1 MGPSGI
7 LRPVDEQPESM
18 LHPAEHR
25 GYRELYLTSRQLLVR
40 WEHLAEALDGTPV
53 ADSLSGG
60 AAVVRELLDELGP
73 RTEQY
78 GLHGGP
84 AAQGAGATLAQL
96 RTTVVDRS
104 VDTGLAARM
113 AVLDVEHLT
122 TLLLQLAELARAR
135 GDDELEIFNASWARQ
150 MRPVVN
156 DTRAAVVSLGAD
168 PDRAGAPLDPS
179 MIGQAFHRAG
189 WAVGTLGEWVDQRV
203 ARSDSPEDLE
213 LG

>member
-1 MGPSGI
+1 M
-7 LRPVDEQPESM
+7 DEQPEST

-40 WEHLAEALDGTPV
+40 WGHLAEALDDTPV
-53 ADSLSGG
+53 ADSLSRG
-60 AAVVRELLDELGP
+60 AGIVRELLDELVP
-73 RTEQY
+73 RTENY
-78 GLHGGP
+78 GLYGGP
-84 AAQGAGATLAQL
+84 AAQGAGATLAEL
-96 RTTVVDRS
+96 RSAVVDRS

-122 TLLLQLAELARAR
+122 TLLLQLSELARAR

-150 MRPVVN
+150 MRAVVN

-168 PDRAGAPLDPS
+168 PDRVAAPLDHS
-179 MIGQAFHRAG
+179 MIGQVIHRAG

-203 ARSDSPEDLE
+203 ARSESPEDSE
-213 LG
+213 LW

>member
-1 MGPSGI
+1 
-7 LRPVDEQPESM
+7 VDEQPESM

-25 GYRELYLTSRQLLVR
+25 GYRELYLTARQLLVR
-40 WEHLAEALDGTPV
+40 WEHLAEALDDTPV
-53 ADSLSGG
+53 ADALTRG
-60 AAVVRELLDELGP
+60 AATVRELLDELGP
-73 RTEQY
+73 RTERY

-96 RTTVVDRS
+96 RSTVVDRS

-150 MRPVVN
+150 IRPVVN

-168 PDRAGAPLDPS
+168 PDRVAAPLDPS
-179 MIGQAFHRAG
+179 MIGQVFHRAG
-189 WAVGTLGEWVDQRV
+189 WAVGTLGEWLDQRV
-203 ARSDSPEDLE
+203 ARSDSPEDSE